1 MEVEEELVGLQ
12 LHLKH
17 HQGLCCAVIFM
28 SLAKRVGAPG
38 GRSPTNRSTIVA
50 DFPTQPPILPNGMGD
65 DQSTEEGTASF
76 LILTSQAPR
85 PCTQDS
91 TSLGTVFLGCTK

>member
-17 HQGLCCAVIFM
+17 HQGLWCAVIFM

-38 GRSPTNRSTIVA
+38 GRSPNEQKHI
-50 DFPTQPPILPNGMGD
+50 PPILPNGMGD
-65 DQSTEEGTASF
+65 DHSTEEGIASF

-85 PCTQDS
+85 PCAQDS

>member
-1 MEVEEELVGLQ
+1 MKGELVGFQ

-17 HQGLCCAVIFM
+17 HKGLWCAIIFI
-28 SLAKRVGAPG
+28 SLAKWVGAPG
-38 GRSPTNRSTIVA
+38 GRSPTNRNIFVA
-50 DFPTQPPILPNGMGD
+50 DFPTYPLTLPNGMGD
-65 DQSTEEGTASF
+65 DQSTEERTASF

-91 TSLGTVFLGCTK
+91 VSLGTVFLGCAK